1 MTATDKPHTPRA
13 SRTLRYGANAS
24 AMTLIFVVIMVF
36 ANILAVRYHRRFD
49 LTQQKQFSISQQTT
63 QILQK
68 LTEPIEIIGFYNSQD
83 AVMQANL
90 ESRLKEYRATSPL
103 ISYRFVDPDRDPV
116 TASAENITT
125 YGTVVFKSG
134 DRSQRINA
142 IEEQDIT
149 GAILR
154 VSATTKTQVRFIT
167 GHGERDSET
176 TDATGL
182 GDMKQLLS
190 DDNFEVGTISLLVES
205 TVPVEN
211 TVLVLADP
219 QQPLQV
225 AEENTIA
232 QYLDNGG
239 RLIVLSN
246 TLSPAPLIDL
256 MASWNLAWQND
267 IILDEQSQVGN
278 PVAPAVVDYPYSDI
292 TKDLNG
298 QASVFNSV
306 RSIKELSETE
316 LDGYTIDTLLQSSDN
331 SLAATKFDSGKV
343 ETQESDEAG
352 PLSFGYAIETPK
364 KARIVVV
371 GDVDFVTNGFLKVS
385 QANAPL
391 FRNMVAW
398 AAAQEELISVPSPEP
413 VDRQVFLTESQ
424 ANIIFYSCVVGL
436 PLLFLATGVAVWW
449 RRR

>member
-1 MTATDKPHTPRA
+1 MSATEKPQTPRA
-13 SRTLRYGANAS
+13 SRSLRYGANAS
-24 AMTLIFVVIMVF
+24 AMTLLFLVIMVF

-68 LTEPIEIIGFYNSQD
+68 LTQPIEIIGFYNGQD

-90 ESRLKEYRATSPL
+90 ESRLKEYRAVSSQ

-134 DRSQRINA
+134 GRSQRINA
-142 IEEQDIT
+142 IEEKDIT
-149 GAILR
+149 GAILK
-154 VSATTKTQVRFIT
+154 VSAATKTKVLFVT
-167 GHGERDSET
+167 GHGEREIET
-176 TDATGL
+176 TDPNGL
-182 GDMKQLLS
+182 GDIKQQLEA
-190 DDNFEVGTISLLVES
+190 DNFEVETINLLVKS
-205 TVPVEN
+205 TIPVEN
-211 TVLVLADP
+211 TVVVLADP
-219 QQPLQV
+219 LDPLQA
-225 AEENTIA
+225 AEEQSLTT
-232 QYLDNGG
+232 YLDNGG
-239 RLIVLSN
+239 RLVIMSNPLSA
-246 TLSPAPLIDL
+246 APLSEA
-256 MASWNLAWQND
+256 MKSWNLTWQND
-267 IILDEQSQVGN
+267 IILDQQSQVGN
-278 PVAPAVVDYPYSDI
+278 PVAPAVIEYPFSDI
-292 TKDLNG
+292 TKDLKG

-306 RSIKELSETE
+306 RSIKEIADFPAE
-316 LDGYTIDTLLQSSDN
+316 GYSVETLLQSSDQ
-331 SLAATKFDSGKV
+331 SVGATKFDSGQV
-343 ETQESDEAG
+343 ETQESDEPG

-371 GDVDFVTNGFLKVS
+371 GDVDFATNGFLKVS

-424 ANIIFYSCVVGL
+424 ANIIFYSCVAGL
-436 PLLFLATGVAVWW
+436 PLLFLVSGVAVWW